1 MARAL
6 LIALALIA
14 ALGLATESR
23 AAEAQQPRVVATI
36 KPIDSLVAMVMQGAG
51 EPHLLIAAGAS
62 PHTYSLKPSDAQ
74 ALQQADVLFWVG
86 EGLETFL
93 EKPLRALPEKAKVVE
108 LAHAPGVTLL
118 PYRAEGPGHADADD
132 DAGGH
137 EGHHDA
143 DADGHGHGH
152 THAAGSPDMHIWLD
166 PANAQAIVRAVAAA
180 LTEADAGR
188 AELYRSNAEQAVDR
202 LQQLDATLRQQ
213 LTPLAG
219 RAYIVFHD
227 AYQYL
232 EHRYGLQPLG
242 AVTVSPERQ
251 PSARRIATI
260 RDAIVAS
267 GAVCVFAEPQF
278 PPKLVQTLTE
288 GTPART
294 GVLDAEGGAAIPAGP
309 GAYPAIMLGLADAL
323 RDCLAPAG

>member
-14 ALGLATESR
+14 AVAPAGDSR
-23 AAEAQQPRVVATI
+23 AAEAQPPRVVATI
-36 KPIDSLVAMVMQGAG
+36 KPIHSLVAMVMQGAG
-51 EPHLLIAAGAS
+51 EPQLLIAAGAS

-93 EKPLRALPEKAKVVE
+93 EKPLQALPEKAKVVE

-118 PYRAEGPGHADADD
+118 PYRAEGPGHADADAEA
-132 DAGGH
+132 DAHGD
-137 EGHHDA
+137 HHDA
-143 DADGHGHGH
+143 DDHGH
-152 THAAGSPDMHIWLD
+152 THAAGSADMHIWLD
-166 PANAQAIVRAVAAA
+166 PVNAQAIVRAVAAA
-180 LTEADAGR
+180 LSELDAGR
-188 AELYRSNAEQAVDR
+188 ADLYRANAEQAVGR

-213 LTPLAG
+213 LAPVAG
-219 RAYIVFHD
+219 RAYVVFHD

-232 EHRYGLQPLG
+232 EHRYDLQPIG
-242 AVTVSPERQ
+242 AITVSPERQ

-260 RDAIVAS
+260 RAGIVAS
-267 GAVCVFAEPQF
+267 GAVCVFSEPQF

-323 RDCLAPAG
+323 RGCLAPTG

>member
-36 KPIDSLVAMVMQGAG
+36 KPIGSLVAMVMQGAG

-118 PYRAEGPGHADADD
+118 PYRAEGPGHADAD
-132 DAGGH
+132 AGAHGD
-137 EGHHDA
+137 HHDA
-143 DADGHGHGH
+143 DDHGH
-152 THAAGSPDMHIWLD
+152 THAAGSADMHIWLD
-166 PANAQAIVRAVAAA
+166 PVNAQAIVRAVAAA
-180 LTEADAGR
+180 LSEADAGR
-188 AELYRSNAEQAVDR
+188 ADLYRANAEQAVGR

-213 LTPLAG
+213 LAPVAG
-219 RAYIVFHD
+219 RAYVVFHD

-232 EHRYGLQPLG
+232 EHRYDLQPIG
-242 AVTVSPERQ
+242 AIAVSPERQ

-260 RDAIVAS
+260 RAGIVAS
-267 GAVCVFAEPQF
+267 GAVCVFSEPQF

-323 RDCLAPAG
+323 RGCLAPTG